1 MFTVLGNTWALMLG
15 MMLLMVGNGLQGT
28 LIGIR
33 GEIEGFSTIELS
45 IVMSAYFVGFL
56 GASQLVPELIRRV
69 GHVRVFAALASFIS
83 AVLIAYPLL
92 TNPIFWSIGRVVI
105 GFCYCGVYITA
116 ESWLNNS
123 VDNEKR
129 GQALSL
135 YMIVQM
141 VGIVLAQGVLALGN
155 PNGYSL
161 FIIISILVSISFAP
175 ILLSISPAP
184 AFERTKLMT
193 LSRLFT
199 SSPLACVGMFLLG
212 GVFSAQFG
220 MSAVFGAQI
229 GLSLSQI
236 SLFVASFYIGAMIF
250 QYPIGWV
257 SDKMDR
263 RLLILLISAASATG
277 SASAY
282 FAGGY
287 FFALVFAAFLVGGL
301 TNPLYSLLIAH
312 ANDFIEYEDM
322 TSAAAGLLFVNGV
335 GAVSGPIIIGY
346 AMDAYGSEIFFVIIA
361 LLMATLAIYAGY
373 RMTQRA
379 TVSDTSSYAAVLP
392 NSTGVAVEIAQ
403 EFAFDVTND
412 DEEKSDA

>member
-92 TNPIFWSIGRVVI
+92 TNPIFWSVGRVVI

-141 VGIVLAQGVLALGN
+141 VGIVSAQGVLALGN

-199 SSPLACVGMFLLG
+199 TSPLACVGMFLLG

-322 TSAAAGLLFVNGV
+322 ASAAAGLLFVNGV

-346 AMDAYGSEIFFVIIA
+346 AMNAFGPEIFFVIIA

>member
-92 TNPIFWSIGRVVI
+92 TNPIFWSVGRVVI

-141 VGIVLAQGVLALGN
+141 VGIVSAQGVLALGN

-322 TSAAAGLLFVNGV
+322 ASAAAGLLFVNGV

-346 AMDAYGSEIFFVIIA
+346 AMNAFGPEIFFVIIA
-361 LLMATLAIYAGY
+361 LLTATLAIYAGY

-412 DEEKSDA
+412 DEGKSDA

>member
-92 TNPIFWSIGRVVI
+92 TNPIFWSVGRVVI

-123 VDNEKR
+123 VDNAKR

-141 VGIVLAQGVLALGN
+141 VGIVAAQGVLALGD

-322 TSAAAGLLFVNGV
+322 ASAAAGLLFVNGV

-346 AMDAYGSEIFFVIIA
+346 AMNAYGPEIFFVIISM
-361 LLMATLAIYAGY
+361 LMATLAMYAGY

-403 EFAFDVTND
+403 EFAFDITND

>member
-83 AVLIAYPLL
+83 AVLIAYPLF
-92 TNPIFWSIGRVVI
+92 TNPIFWSVGRLVI

-116 ESWLNNS
+116 ESWLNNA

-141 VGIVLAQGVLALGN
+141 VGIVSAQGVLALGN

-263 RLLILLISAASATG
+263 RLLILLISVASATG

-301 TNPLYSLLIAH
+301 ANPLYSLLIAH

-322 TSAAAGLLFVNGV
+322 ASAAAGLLFVNGV

-346 AMDAYGSEIFFVIIA
+346 AMNAFGPEIFFVIIA

>member
-92 TNPIFWSIGRVVI
+92 TNPIFWSVGRVVI

-322 TSAAAGLLFVNGV
+322 ASAAAGLLFVNGV

-346 AMDAYGSEIFFVIIA
+346 AMNAFGPEIFFVIIA

>member
-92 TNPIFWSIGRVVI
+92 TNPIFWSVGRVVI

-141 VGIVLAQGVLALGN
+141 VGIVSAQGVLALGN

-322 TSAAAGLLFVNGV
+322 ASAAAGLLFVNGV

-346 AMDAYGSEIFFVIIA
+346 AMNAFGPEIFFVIIA

-403 EFAFDVTND
+403 EFAFEITND

>member
-123 VDNEKR
+123 VDNAKR

-322 TSAAAGLLFVNGV
+322 ASAAAGLLFVNGV

-346 AMDAYGSEIFFVIIA
+346 AMNAYGPEIFFVIIA
-361 LLMATLAIYAGY
+361 LLMTTLAIYAGY

-403 EFAFDVTND
+403 EFAFDITND
-412 DEEKSDA
+412 DEGKSDA

>member
-33 GEIEGFSTIELS
+33 CEIEGFSTIELS

-92 TNPIFWSIGRVVI
+92 TNPIFWSVGRVVI

-141 VGIVLAQGVLALGN
+141 VGIVSAQGVLALGN
-155 PNGYSL
+155 PNDYSL

-236 SLFVASFYIGAMIF
+236 SLFVASFYMGAMIF

-322 TSAAAGLLFVNGV
+322 ASAAAGLLFVNGV

-346 AMDAYGSEIFFVIIA
+346 AMNAFGPEIFFVIIA

>member
-92 TNPIFWSIGRVVI
+92 TNPIFWSLGRVVI

-322 TSAAAGLLFVNGV
+322 ASAAAGLLFVNGV

-346 AMDAYGSEIFFVIIA
+346 AMDSYGSEIFFVIIA

-412 DEEKSDA
+412 DEGKSDA

>member
-92 TNPIFWSIGRVVI
+92 TNPIFWSLGRVVI

-141 VGIVLAQGVLALGN
+141 VGIVSAQGVLALGN

-236 SLFVASFYIGAMIF
+236 SLFVASFYMGAMIF

-322 TSAAAGLLFVNGV
+322 ASAAAGLLFVNGV

>member
-92 TNPIFWSIGRVVI
+92 TNPIFWSVGRVVI

-141 VGIVLAQGVLALGN
+141 VGIVSAQGVLALGN

-322 TSAAAGLLFVNGV
+322 ASAAAGLLFVNGV

-346 AMDAYGSEIFFVIIA
+346 AMNAFGPEIFFVIIA

-412 DEEKSDA
+412 DEGKSDA

>member
-92 TNPIFWSIGRVVI
+92 TNPIFWSLGRVVI

-322 TSAAAGLLFVNGV
+322 ASAAAGLLFVNGV

-412 DEEKSDA
+412 DEGKSDA

>member
-92 TNPIFWSIGRVVI
+92 TNPIFWSVGRVVI

-141 VGIVLAQGVLALGN
+141 VGIVSAQGVLALGN
-155 PNGYSL
+155 PNDYSL

-322 TSAAAGLLFVNGV
+322 ASAAAGLLFVNGV

>member
-92 TNPIFWSIGRVVI
+92 TNPIFWSLGRVVI

-135 YMIVQM
+135 YMVVQM
-141 VGIVLAQGVLALGN
+141 VGIVSAQGVLALGN

-322 TSAAAGLLFVNGV
+322 ASAAAGLLFVNGV

-346 AMDAYGSEIFFVIIA
+346 AMNAYGPEIFFVIIA

-412 DEEKSDA
+412 DEGKSDA

>member
-92 TNPIFWSIGRVVI
+92 TNPIFWSVGRVVI

-141 VGIVLAQGVLALGN
+141 VGIVSAQGVLALGN

-322 TSAAAGLLFVNGV
+322 ASAAAGLLFVNGV

-346 AMDAYGSEIFFVIIA
+346 AMNAFGPEIFFVIIA

-403 EFAFDVTND
+403 EFAFEVTND
-412 DEEKSDA
+412 DEGKSDA

>member
-92 TNPIFWSIGRVVI
+92 TNPIFWSLGRVVI

-141 VGIVLAQGVLALGN
+141 VGIVSAQGVLALGN

-322 TSAAAGLLFVNGV
+322 ASAAAGLLFVNGV

-412 DEEKSDA
+412 NEEKSDA

>member
-92 TNPIFWSIGRVVI
+92 TNPIFWSVGRVVI

-141 VGIVLAQGVLALGN
+141 VGIVSAQGVLALGN

-236 SLFVASFYIGAMIF
+236 SLFVASFYMGAMIF

-322 TSAAAGLLFVNGV
+322 ASAAAGLLFVNGV

-346 AMDAYGSEIFFVIIA
+346 AMNAFGPEIFFVIIA

-392 NSTGVAVEIAQ
+392 NSTGVAV
-403 EFAFDVTND
+403 
-412 DEEKSDA
+412 K

>member
-1 MFTVLGNTWALMLG
+1 
-15 MMLLMVGNGLQGT
+15 
-28 LIGIR
+28 
-33 GEIEGFSTIELS
+33 
-45 IVMSAYFVGFL
+45 
-56 GASQLVPELIRRV
+56 
-69 GHVRVFAALASFIS
+69 
-83 AVLIAYPLL
+83 
-92 TNPIFWSIGRVVI
+92 
-105 GFCYCGVYITA
+105 
-116 ESWLNNS
+116 
-123 VDNEKR
+123 
-129 GQALSL
+129 
-135 YMIVQM
+135 
-141 VGIVLAQGVLALGN
+141 
-155 PNGYSL
+155 
-161 FIIISILVSISFAP
+161 
-175 ILLSISPAP
+175 
-184 AFERTKLMT
+184 
-193 LSRLFT
+193 
-199 SSPLACVGMFLLG
+199 MFLLG

-322 TSAAAGLLFVNGV
+322 ASAAAGLLFVNGV

-412 DEEKSDA
+412 HEEKSDA

>member
-92 TNPIFWSIGRVVI
+92 TNPIFWSVGRVVI

-123 VDNEKR
+123 VDNDKR

-141 VGIVLAQGVLALGN
+141 VGIVSAQGVLALGN

-322 TSAAAGLLFVNGV
+322 ASAAAGLLFVNGV

-412 DEEKSDA
+412 DEGKSDA

>member
-92 TNPIFWSIGRVVI
+92 TNPIFWSLGRVVI

-141 VGIVLAQGVLALGN
+141 VGIVSAQGVLALGN
-155 PNGYSL
+155 PNDYSL

-199 SSPLACVGMFLLG
+199 TSPLACVGMFLLG

-322 TSAAAGLLFVNGV
+322 ASAAAGLLFVNGV

-346 AMDAYGSEIFFVIIA
+346 AMNAYGSEIFFVIIA